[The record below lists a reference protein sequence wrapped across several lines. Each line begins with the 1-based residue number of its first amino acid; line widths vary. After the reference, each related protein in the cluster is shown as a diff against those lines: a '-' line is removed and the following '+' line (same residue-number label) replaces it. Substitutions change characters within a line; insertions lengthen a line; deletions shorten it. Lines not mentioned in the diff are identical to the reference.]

1 MAVSMG
7 APRQGLA
14 EDRKRRIEIVAHRG
28 SGRDYPVPVAL
39 QAHRPAAPPEN
50 TLPAFQWGWA
60 RGRACELD
68 VHLTRDG
75 KIVVIHDGTTGRTC
89 DRDLSVGGT
98 SLADLRRLDAGV
110 KKGPMWQG
118 LRLPTLRE
126 VLDAMPP
133 AGRLYVEAKNG
144 PGIVEPLLAEV
155 DAAGKGPEQIVFI
168 SFSIDSISALKRSRP
183 ELTCYWILVFEE
195 LKPGLWRAGY
205 DRTEDDN
212 LTFRTVWQQP
222 VDYGKLLALARNDDY
237 RLDGLDVSFQ
247 QPDDFAAAMRQAGM
261 PWGAWAVDDGDLAV
275 LMARKGA
282 IQITSN
288 CADDIWGALAYPRTP
303 AWPIGP

>member
-1 MAVSMG
+1 MG
-7 APRQGLA
+7 APRQSPADG
-14 EDRKRRIEIVAHRG
+14 RKGRIEIVAHRG

-50 TLPAFQWGWA
+50 TLPAFHWGWA

-89 DRDLSVGGT
+89 DRDLNVGGT
-98 SLADLRRLDAGV
+98 RLADLRRLDAGV

-133 AGRLYVEAKNG
+133 AARLYVEAKNG

-155 DAAGKGPEQIVFI
+155 DAAGKGPGQIVFI
-168 SFSIDSISALKRSRP
+168 SFSIDSISVLKRTRP
-183 ELTCYWILVFEE
+183 EFTCYWILVFEE

-222 VDYGKLLALARNDDY
+222 VDYGELLALARNDDY

-247 QPDDFAAAMRQAGM
+247 QPDDFAAAMREAGM

-288 CADDIWGALAYPRTP
+288 CADDIWGALAHPGTP
-303 AWPIGP
+303 AWPIVP